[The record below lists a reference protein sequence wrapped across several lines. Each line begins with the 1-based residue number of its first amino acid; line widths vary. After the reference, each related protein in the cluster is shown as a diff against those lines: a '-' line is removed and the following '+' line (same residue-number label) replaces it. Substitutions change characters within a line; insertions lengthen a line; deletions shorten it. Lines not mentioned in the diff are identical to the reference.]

1 MRELSSF
8 TVQLMLGVMRQELR
22 VDKAYGLHVVVC
34 CFLLKAMMPSSNPC
48 LRQHVVG
55 SIVAQG
61 VQHSYQLC
69 LVHARCAW
77 AHQ

>member
-34 CFLLKAMMPSSNPC
+34 CFLLKV
-48 LRQHVVG
+48 HD
-55 SIVAQG
+55 AQ
-61 VQHSYQLC
+61 QQSMLAAAC
-69 LVHARCAW
+69 CW
-77 AHQ
+77 